1 MHLYEDPVGAL
12 FTEGPAIVV
21 KVEQRR
27 EQRVRSLYDTRG
39 VEWEEFGVVIYMAKG
54 RATPVQRG
62 EHWVMPETAHETNFV
77 IIQDVNGSC
86 EVPENAGRV
95 LGHYRQNGRRWWVF
109 VEKLGSAGGVS
120 PPAPGARQKSTGVSP
135 PVKAAP
141 GARVSPP
148 ARPSAPQASPAQ
160 QRPQGTSAQGGR

>member
-1 MHLYEDPVGAL
+1 MHLYEEPVGPL

-39 VEWEEFGVVIYMAKG
+39 VEWEEFGVVIYMAKN

-62 EHWVMPETAHETNFV
+62 EHWVMPDTAHETRFV
-77 IIQDVNGSC
+77 LVSDVSGSC

-95 LGHYRQNGRRWWVF
+95 LGHYRQHGRRWWVF
-109 VEKLGSAGGVS
+109 LEKLGSAEAPS
-120 PPAPGARQKSTGVSP
+120 PPAPGARQKSAGVSP
-135 PVKAAP
+135 PAKAAP
-141 GARVSPP
+141 AARAAPP
-148 ARPSAPQASPAQ
+148 ATPSGPQASPPQ